1 MISVNENVT
10 KYVDKLLDREEEL
23 SIKSYSLENK
33 ATVIDCGVNA
43 PGSIGAGILFADISL
58 AGLGNVSVVPG
69 IIDSYYINFAQVYI
83 DRPAIACLGS
93 QKPGWKLKADGFA
106 GTGYGPARAISQKP
120 KNIYAA
126 INYTDDAE
134 TAVINIETQTMPSVK
149 EMEYI
154 AKQCST
160 DPECVVALI
169 ARPNSIAG
177 SVVNGTR
184 VVEWAMNRLLQME
197 YDIMEITSASG
208 ACPIAPLKKEEPEFV
223 GASFDSIAYYGMAYL
238 YTKGRNDAFKD
249 ATSSSSKS
257 YGKSF
262 KALLKESQGDF
273 SKVDPMMYA
282 PARIM
287 VNGIQDGSLETYGKL
302 DPAMLLESYGLK
314 R

>member
-10 KYVDKLLDREEEL
+10 KYVDKLLDHEEEL
-23 SIKSYSLENK
+23 SIKSYYLENK

-43 PGSIGAGILFADISL
+43 MGSIGAGILFADISM
-58 AGLGNVSVVPG
+58 AGLAEVSVVPG
-69 IIDSYYINFAQVYI
+69 IIDNYYVNFAQACI
-83 DRPAIACLGS
+83 DRPAVACLGS

-106 GTGYGPARAISQKP
+106 GIGYGPARAISQKP
-120 KNIYAA
+120 KNIYSA

-134 TAVINIETQTMPSVK
+134 TAVINIETQVMPTAK
-149 EMEYI
+149 ELEYI

-184 VVEWAMNRLLQME
+184 VVEWALNRLFQMD
-197 YDIMEITSASG
+197 YDVKDIVSASG

-238 YTKGRNDAFKD
+238 YTKARDDVFKE
-249 ATSSSSKS
+249 ATALSSKS

-273 SKVDPMMYA
+273 SKVDPTMYA

-287 VNGIQDGSLETYGKL
+287 VNGIQDGSFETYGKL
-302 DPAMLLESYGLK
+302 DLAMLLESYGLK
-314 R
+314 H